1 MVNDYIEKEI
11 SKKVYNILL
20 IAATQLGMLWAADIA
35 YFYKLPTYLD
45 QLICFGVVT
54 IIQLIVSNGYN
65 TLRKSNKTHK
75 KIVCYICTVLL
86 SSIATGIFL
95 QGNGEKALLMAI
107 MKNSVCILV
116 AILLSHSNKLQKVLY
131 IFWSNERVN
140 SIGGIITAILIIIVM
155 SGGTGILKLILFVTY
170 ILFMSSTWNEAQD
183 IECNIS
189 NMMCYTLLF
198 IEISNVYLIAQV
210 GIKI

>member
-1 MVNDYIEKEI
+1 
-11 SKKVYNILL
+11 
-20 IAATQLGMLWAADIA
+20 
-35 YFYKLPTYLD
+35 
-45 QLICFGVVT
+45 
-54 IIQLIVSNGYN
+54 
-65 TLRKSNKTHK
+65 
-75 KIVCYICTVLL
+75 
-86 SSIATGIFL
+86 
-95 QGNGEKALLMAI
+95 